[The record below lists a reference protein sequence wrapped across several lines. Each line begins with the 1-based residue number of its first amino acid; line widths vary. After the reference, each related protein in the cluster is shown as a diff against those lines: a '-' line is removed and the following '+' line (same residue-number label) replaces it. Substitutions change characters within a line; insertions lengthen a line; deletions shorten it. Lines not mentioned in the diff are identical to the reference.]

1 MDKEI
6 YKDGDTMP
14 DLEFEKSIK
23 FENNLKEI
31 FSFLERKRLF
41 KLIIYNKNLQKT
53 VKINIEDYKKI
64 SGKYKIGKK
73 DGIGK
78 VYKLNTKIL
87 KFEGEYLKG
96 KKNGKG
102 KEYDDK
108 GKLVFEGEYLNGKRN
123 GKGKE
128 YYYNGKLIFDGEYL
142 NGKRNGK
149 GKQYDHWNG
158 KLVFEGEFFNEKKWT
173 GKGYNLNGNVV
184 FQINNGKGKGKE
196 YDYDG
201 KLNFEGEYLNGERN
215 GIGEIK

>member
-64 SGKYKIGKK
+64 SGKYKIGKR

-96 KKNGKG
+96 KKME
-102 KEYDDK
+102 KEK
-108 GKLVFEGEYLNGKRN
+108 NMM
-123 GKGKE
+123 
-128 YYYNGKLIFDGEYL
+128 
-142 NGKRNGK
+142 
-149 GKQYDHWNG
+149 
-158 KLVFEGEFFNEKKWT
+158 
-173 GKGYNLNGNVV
+173 
-184 FQINNGKGKGKE
+184 
-196 YDYDG
+196 
-201 KLNFEGEYLNGERN
+201 
-215 GIGEIK
+215 IKVN